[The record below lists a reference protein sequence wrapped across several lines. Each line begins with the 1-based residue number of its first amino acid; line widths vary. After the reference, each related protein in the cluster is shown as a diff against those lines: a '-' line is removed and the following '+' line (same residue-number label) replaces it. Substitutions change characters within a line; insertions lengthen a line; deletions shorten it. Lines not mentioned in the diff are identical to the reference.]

1 MLDALRGYNRDMAV
15 NDLWQ
20 IYKTTQDAAARE
32 KLILQYAPLVRYV
45 VGRLAVTLPA
55 TVDPEDLNGY
65 GVIGLIHAIERFSP
79 ERGVKFETYAIS
91 RIRGAIID
99 ELRSQDWVP
108 RSVRS
113 RARELSTVISQLE
126 GELSRPPS
134 EAELA
139 KAMNLTSAELNAVQ
153 GEATSPF
160 LSLDELVQV
169 GDDGRSVSWLDTMV
183 ETKAGPVAQL
193 EEAEFIDQ
201 MGLAL
206 DALPD
211 RERLLLSLYYHEGL
225 TLKEIGAVM
234 GVSESRVCQLHTQAT
249 LRLRT
254 QLNRYLGVEDGGKK
268 ASRNRTKIPAHGS

>member
-1 MLDALRGYNRDMAV
+1 MAV
-15 NDLWQ
+15 NELWT
-20 IYKTTQDAAARE
+20 KFKSTQDAAARE
-32 KLILQYAPLVRYV
+32 QLILQYAPLVRYV
-45 VGRLAVTLPA
+45 VGRMAVTLPA
-55 TVDPEDLNGY
+55 TVDQEDLNGY

-79 ERGVKFETYAIS
+79 ERGVKFETFAIT

-113 RARELSTVISQLE
+113 RARELSTAIAQLE
-126 GELSRPPS
+126 AELSRAPS
-134 EAELA
+134 EEEIAAAMGLSLMELHA
-139 KAMNLTSAELNAVQ
+139 IQ

-169 GDDGRSVSWLDTMV
+169 GDDGQSVTWLDTQV
-183 ETKAGPVAQL
+183 DDKPGPSAQL
-193 EEAEFIDQ
+193 EETEFVDQ
-201 MGLAL
+201 MAQAI
-206 DALPD
+206 DALPE

-234 GVSESRVCQLHTQAT
+234 GVSESRVCQLHTQAA

-268 ASRNRTKIPAHGS
+268 PRNRSKTVSHGS